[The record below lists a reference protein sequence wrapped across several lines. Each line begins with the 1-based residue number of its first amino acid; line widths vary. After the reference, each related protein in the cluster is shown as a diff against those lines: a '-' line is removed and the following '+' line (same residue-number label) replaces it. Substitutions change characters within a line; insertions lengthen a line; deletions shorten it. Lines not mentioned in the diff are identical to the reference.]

1 MEIKMSDGVILWSK
15 RNEMKAYLESR
26 FGACADASVERSQQL
41 VSIIVR
47 SRSILPSL
55 LSS

>member
-15 RNEMKAYLESR
+15 RNEMKAYLESW

-41 VSIIVR
+41 VS
-47 SRSILPSL
+47 
-55 LSS
+55 SSSEVEASCHRC